1 MPEKKQL
8 RDLATKLKQLRQNR
22 MKNFFAHIPIYIE
35 KKNFIIKTA
44 DSPDELKEALRLRHD
59 VFLEE
64 LLKRKKR
71 SGLDKDKFDKRC
83 DHLIIIEKQCGKIIG
98 TYRLQ
103 SSLHT
108 KKWYTATEFHMRHI
122 KKLPGNKLELGRACV
137 HPNYRNGI
145 TIALLWEGISAYI
158 AASESSYLFGCS
170 SIKTMDKNEMRL
182 IYHYLK
188 QNGHTS
194 EEHGVRPRGKFKVP
208 GFKRHLKH
216 SHTSVDNLTP
226 NQMKEKIPSL
236 LASYLKV
243 GAKVCGF
250 PARDKSFKCI
260 DFLTLM
266 KVDDLA
272 QAYKRR
278 NRAE

>member
-1 MPEKKQL
+1 MPEAKQL
-8 RDLATKLKQLRQNR
+8 IDLALKLKLIRHNR
-22 MKNFFAHIPIYIE
+22 MKHFSAFIPIYIE
-35 KKNFIIKTA
+35 KKNFIVKTA
-44 DSPDELKEALRLRHD
+44 DSPEELHEALRLRHD

-71 SGLDKDKFDKRC
+71 NGLDKDRFDKYC
-83 DHLIIIEKQCGKIIG
+83 DHLIIIDKRNAKVIG

-108 KKWYTATEFHMRHI
+108 KKWYTATEFHMRRI

-137 HPNYRNGI
+137 HPDYRNGI
-145 TIALLWEGISAYI
+145 TIALLWDGINAYI

-170 SIKTMDKNEMRL
+170 SIKTLDKEEMKQ
-182 IYHYLK
+182 IYNYLK
-188 QNGHTS
+188 QNGHVS
-194 EEHGVRPRGKFKVP
+194 DEHRVRPRGKFKVP
-208 GFKRHLKH
+208 GLKRRIRQKLDPGLTIDQLLLK
-216 SHTSVDNLTP
+216 D
-226 NQMKEKIPSL
+226 KIPSL

-243 GAKVCGF
+243 GAKVCGV

-266 KVDDLA
+266 NVEDMA
-272 QAYKRR
+272 SSFKRKHKG
-278 NRAE
+278 E